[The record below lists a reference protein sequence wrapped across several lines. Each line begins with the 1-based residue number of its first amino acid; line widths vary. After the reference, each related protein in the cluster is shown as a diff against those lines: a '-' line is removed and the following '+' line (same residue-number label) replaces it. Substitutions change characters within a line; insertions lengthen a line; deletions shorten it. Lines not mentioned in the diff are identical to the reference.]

1 MILWVLFL
9 TFFLWVYIVLTWLW
23 SRRMRVQT
31 RIESAMEWGRGNR
44 APAVVGPERRDPLA
58 RRLFRLLGNRWFKTW
73 SSQRLARLQT
83 KLAQAGAPMHLSS
96 KEWLGLRLVATL
108 IGTFGGMMLALAMG
122 LGLPAF
128 LLWIAIAVLAIV
140 GPDFWLSKRIT
151 QRELLI
157 LRELPSALDL
167 LTVSVEAGLGFDQAI
182 ERLATKLSG
191 PVAEEFG
198 RTLREIQ
205 LGSSRAQALQRM
217 AARTGVEAVRTF
229 VSSVVQSER
238 LGVGM
243 AQVLR
248 IQAAEVRRKRRMD
261 AEERAM
267 KAPVKMLFPLIMFV
281 FPALFVV
288 VLGPA
293 AIHMIQMFT
302 GH

>member
-1 MILWVLFL
+1 MFFWALFVTFALWM
-9 TFFLWVYIVLTWLW
+9 YITLTWVW
-23 SRRMRVQT
+23 SRRLRVQS
-31 RIESAMEWGRGNR
+31 RIETAMEWGHINTAR
-44 APAVVGPERRDPLA
+44 VVAGTERRDPFM
-58 RRLFRLLGNRWFKTW
+58 RRLFRVLGGRWFKAW
-73 SSQRLARLQT
+73 SSERLSRLQT
-83 KLAQAGAPMHLSS
+83 KLSQAGAPMHLSS
-96 KEWLGLRLVATL
+96 KEWLGLRLAAVL
-108 IGTFGGMMLALAMG
+108 IGCVAGMMLAIAMG
-122 LGLPAF
+122 LRFPAF
-128 LLWIAIAVLAIV
+128 VLWLAIAVLSLV

-151 QRELLI
+151 KRQLLI
-157 LRELPSALDL
+157 LKQLPSALDL

-205 LGSSRAQALQRM
+205 LGSPRAQALQRM

-293 AIHMIQMFT
+293 AINMIKMFST
-302 GH
+302 H